1 MRTLL
6 LVKHSLPEVL
16 PGVPA
21 ERWRLGEE
29 GRRRCKPLAA
39 RLAPY
44 EPTVI
49 VASAEPKAT
58 ETAVLVANELHRPVE
73 TVEGLHEHDRGNEPY
88 FPTTAE
94 WEAAV
99 ATFFA
104 RPEELVLGRETAVE
118 ARDRFAR
125 AVAEVLAKYPALPL
139 LATARPALLRRPVP
153 SEPHAL
159 DDSPHPHPRLSRI
172 GARRRWPRGTAAT
185 ARPKRSKLA
194 GSRRRA

>member
-1 MRTLL
+1 MRTLI
-6 LVKHSLPEVL
+6 LVKHSLPEIL

-29 GRRRCKPLAA
+29 GRRRCAPLTA

-44 EPTVI
+44 EPTAI
-49 VASAEPKAT
+49 VASTEPKAT

-73 TVEGLHEHDRGNEPY
+73 TVEGLREHDRGNVP
-88 FPTTAE
+88 FFATAEE

-118 ARDRFAR
+118 ARDRFVR
-125 AVAEVLAKYPALPL
+125 SVEGVLAKYPGNVAVVAHGTVITLAVAHWTGLAPFPYWQRLGLPSF
-139 LATARPALLRRPVP
+139 AV
-153 SEPHAL
+153 
-159 DDSPHPHPRLSRI
+159 LSFPDRTLVTTLHTLTP
-172 GARRRWPRGTAAT
+172 G
-185 ARPKRSKLA
+185 
-194 GSRRRA
+194 